1 MNADGV
7 VQSDGREAHELRRSM
22 HPPAAPLARRHV
34 TVSEFEEWLAE
45 GGEGLPPKFEAS
57 DVDRGGMQSSS
68 CMHGGAGLSGVH
80 GVGPRARIHARPS
93 SDRVRRSLDRYGI
106 IAINRDYIIARTW
119 CSYRVT

>member
-22 HPPAAPLARRHV
+22 HPPAPLARRHV

-57 DVDRGGMQSSS
+57 DVEAAFVNFLSCTWGGTVRCAWRGSARADP
-68 CMHGGAGLSGVH
+68 CMHD
-80 GVGPRARIHARPS
+80 RALTESDDHSIVS
-93 SDRVRRSLDRYGI
+93 SRL
-106 IAINRDYIIARTW
+106 IAIIQSLARGAATE
-119 CSYRVT
+119 Y